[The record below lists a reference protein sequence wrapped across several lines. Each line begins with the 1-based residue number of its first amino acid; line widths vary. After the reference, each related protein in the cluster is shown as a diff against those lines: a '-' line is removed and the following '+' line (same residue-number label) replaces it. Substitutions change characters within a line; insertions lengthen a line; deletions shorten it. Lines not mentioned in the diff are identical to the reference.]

1 MNDLLETRTPNPVD
15 LHVGARIRL
24 RRRMQGVS
32 QEKLADALGL
42 TFQQVQKYERGANR
56 VSFSRLMQVVD
67 ALNCHLTDLTEGL
80 DPERPTRDIDQV
92 RRLIA
97 EDGAYELLEAYA
109 ALRSKPLQRAL
120 LQHAKVL
127 AGTAGAG

>member
-1 MNDLLETRTPNPVD
+1 MSQGDL
-15 LHVGARIRL
+15 AR
-24 RRRMQGVS
+24 S
-32 QEKLADALGL
+32 LGI

-80 DPERPTRDIDQV
+80 DPDRPTRELDQV

-109 ALRSKPLQRAL
+109 ALRNKPLQRAL

-127 AGTAGAG
+127 ADAEKK